1 MKDDNQLEELVFA
14 YLNAQDFEI
23 IRKEGIRKEG
33 YHKYVYFV
41 YDKDDTHAQIMY
53 HKTFVVISKELSDEI
68 NSYFNVPSGDNA
80 SVEIKNWIES
90 KLNTKIDI
98 WDVNIYGGMMGDA
111 WLSVNED

>member
-23 IRKEGIRKEG
+23 IRKEG

-53 HKTFVVISKELSDEI
+53 HKSFVVISKELSDEI
-68 NSYFNVPSGDNA
+68 NSYFNVPSGNNA
-80 SVEIKNWIES
+80 SVEIKNWI
-90 KLNTKIDI
+90 
-98 WDVNIYGGMMGDA
+98 
-111 WLSVNED
+111 

>member
-23 IRKEGIRKEG
+23 IHKEG
-33 YHKYVYFV
+33 YHKYAYFV

-98 WDVNIYGGMMGDA
+98 WDVKIYGGMIGDS

>member
-1 MKDDNQLEELVFA
+1 MKDDNQLEQLVFA
-14 YLNAQDFEI
+14 YLDAQDFEI
-23 IRKEGIRKEG
+23 IRKGVNK
-33 YHKYVYFV
+33 KYTYFV

-53 HKTFVVISKELSDEI
+53 TKQFVVISKELSDEI

-98 WDVNIYGGMMGDA
+98 WDVKIYGGMMGDS